1 MQPRNVTGLPADHGD
16 ADVTVADTDRVI
28 GAYRFFF
35 FHRARPG
42 SFHAEHRFVKPR
54 LADEIFTD
62 DGKVLNPGEHRP
74 PFGRLCSKRFNCSSR
89 STPSFILP
97 AFAGEE
103 KRWGLERFE
112 LFERQKL
119 FPRDLFEET
128 FLFQLVQ
135 NALVEVL

>member
-74 PFGRLCSKRFNCSSR
+74 PFDRVPKVPIVQVVPIVECTQGQALNAGTVGTAGTFGTKINSPR
-89 STPSFILP
+89 SF
-97 AFAGEE
+97 
-103 KRWGLERFE
+103 
-112 LFERQKL
+112 
-119 FPRDLFEET
+119 
-128 FLFQLVQ
+128 
-135 NALVEVL
+135 